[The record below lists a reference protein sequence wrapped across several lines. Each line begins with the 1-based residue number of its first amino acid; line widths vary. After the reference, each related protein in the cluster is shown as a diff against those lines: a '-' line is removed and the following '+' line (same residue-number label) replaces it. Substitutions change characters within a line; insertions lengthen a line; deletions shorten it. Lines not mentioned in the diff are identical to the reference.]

1 MSKLHPYLILAVLG
15 PATVLSAA
23 LLSQYIGGL
32 HPCKMC
38 IWQRWPH
45 VIAIAFGL
53 IGFWRGGRMGAACFA
68 IAAITLLIGAGIGG
82 FHAGVEQKWW
92 EGPGTCTGGGLSG
105 LSTTQAID
113 KIFAAPVTRCDEIA
127 WSFLGLSMAAWNMI
141 VSIIFGAAAAITARR
156 IA

>member
-1 MSKLHPYLILAVLG
+1 MNRTIPLIAVLG
-15 PATVLSAA
+15 PLAVLSAA

-45 VIAIAFGL
+45 AIAIVLGL
-53 IGFWRGGRMGAACFA
+53 IGLWRGGGLRALCFAAAACV
-68 IAAITLLIGAGIGG
+68 LLVGAGIGG

-105 LSTTQAID
+105 LTTSQAID

-127 WSFLGLSMAAWNMI
+127 WAFLGLSMAAWNMV
-141 VSIIFGAAAAITARR
+141 VSVIFAGFALLAARR
-156 IA
+156 AA